1 MSEQNVETARRAF
14 AELAARP
21 AAENVTEDLS
31 DERLAGFFHPE
42 IEWLPLSQSLLA
54 SDSYLGYEGVRK
66 FWSEFL
72 SIWEEFEIEPSEFT
86 PAGDHVTAV
95 MRMRGRTHEI
105 EVDELWSSLMTFREG
120 RIVRVQGFRTP
131 DGAREAAGQGG

>member
-21 AAENVTEDLS
+21 AAENVAEDLS
-31 DERLAGFFHPE
+31 DERLAEYFDPE
-42 IEWLPLSQSLLA
+42 IEWVPQSQSLLA
-54 SDSYLGYEGVRK
+54 SDSYHGYDGVRK

-86 PAGDHVTAV
+86 PAGDHVAAV

-120 RIVRVQGFRTP
+120 RVVRVQGFRTP
-131 DGAREAAGQGG
+131 DGAREAAGLG